1 MTDVTGQRG
10 GLNLKVTQA
19 QGFYGIIALG
29 MVIGLLNNVVGLI
42 NPVKLLVVAS
52 VLNGIV
58 AVPIIAALALIAG
71 SKQIMGEYRS
81 GWLSSS
87 LVWLACL
94 GMAAAVVAL
103 LLSTL

>member
-1 MTDVTGQRG
+1 
-10 GLNLKVTQA
+10 
-19 QGFYGIIALG
+19 
-29 MVIGLLNNVVGLI
+29 VGLI

-71 SKQIMGEYRS
+71 SKQIMGEHRS

-87 LVWLACL
+87 LVWLAGL
-94 GMAAAVVAL
+94 GMAAAAVGL
-103 LLSTL
+103 LVSLL